1 MALCFPSAPCLG
13 LGIRNASCLHAC
25 LISIQS
31 SFALAVCLSHQ
42 HTHSLALAV
51 CLSRQHTTPHC
62 LWFLLSAVP
71 YQHTQS
77 TFSNMLVPSACITT
91 LPLATLVCCPIS
103 AHKTPS
109 AACLSHQHASPF
121 PWLDA
126 CLVSIPSSL
135 PLAPSVCPIQH
146 TSCPWQ
152 HACLVSMPNIGC
164 MLAPSASILPSIF
177 RGVTVGHYPT
187 IES

>member
-51 CLSRQHTTPHC
+51 CLSRQHTSPHC
-62 LWFLLSAVP
+62 LWFLLPAVP

-77 TFSNMLVPSACITT
+77 TFSNMLVSSACISISLAGCLSRQHPFFLAIGTFCL
-91 LPLATLVCCPIS
+91 LPHISTQAAPGSMLVSS
-103 AHKTPS
+103 ACHLL
-109 AACLSHQHASPF
+109 AACLPHQQASF
-121 PWLDA
+121 LQY
-126 CLVSIPSSL
+126 L
-135 PLAPSVCPIQH
+135 
-146 TSCPWQ
+146 
-152 HACLVSMPNIGC
+152 
-164 MLAPSASILPSIF
+164 
-177 RGVTVGHYPT
+177 GV
-187 IES
+187 